1 MHFSVTKRKLRKSDP
16 LIAFARFLVIG
27 IEQELNKGLMHL
39 ESHEFCN
46 SKTHASSPQ
55 SVMHQQVRSDIRLK
69 TWCIFMFSHDS
80 SLVRSPSFEELILSS
95 SKDFL
100 VSGGEPG
107 PLHIT
112 ESAFIEHCCKQVN
125 AGMAGFQNSLELQGE
140 ILGASTCKRAP
151 ISATGSFLGPASS
164 VPSTFRL
171 RSAAVRVQ
179 ASQCR
184 RRRAAS

>member
-1 MHFSVTKRKLRKSDP
+1 
-16 LIAFARFLVIG
+16 
-27 IEQELNKGLMHL
+27 
-39 ESHEFCN
+39 
-46 SKTHASSPQ
+46 
-55 SVMHQQVRSDIRLK
+55 MHQQVRSDIRLK

-125 AGMAGFQNSLELQGE
+125 AGMAGFQNSLELQGRN
-140 ILGASTCKRAP
+140 LGCEHLQASTNLSNRQFPRPRFIRPVHFPLKVCSCEGPGLPVQTAESSLVSSERIAQNRIKNGLDGDLSSCSPR
-151 ISATGSFLGPASS
+151 SGSRSMSKVSKGA
-164 VPSTFRL
+164 PST
-171 RSAAVRVQ
+171 
-179 ASQCR
+179 
-184 RRRAAS
+184 